1 MLDFNAAELVPQ
13 VACPHEVDNVFDV
26 TAAGKVRVDQVYIG
40 SCTGGRY
47 NDLKMAAE
55 LLKGK
60 RVDSR
65 IRVLVSP
72 ASKDIYNECLKD
84 GVLATLADAGCTI
97 LGSTCGACLG
107 VHSGNIG
114 DHEVCVSTTNRN
126 FLGRMGSKTSG
137 VYLASPLT
145 AAATALTGYLTDPRE
160 FMEGEV

>member
-1 MLDFNAAELVPQ
+1 
-13 VACPHEVDNVFDV
+13 V
-26 TAAGKVRVDQVYIG
+26 TEAGRVKVDQVYIG

-47 NDLKMAAE
+47 NDLKTAAD

-60 RVDSR
+60 RVNSR

-72 ASKDIYNECLKD
+72 ASKDIYNECLKN
-84 GVLATLADAGCTI
+84 GILETLADAGCTI

-114 DHEVCVSTTNRN
+114 DNEICVATTNRN
-126 FLGRMGSKTSG
+126 FLGRMGSKSSG

-145 AAATALTGYLTDPRE
+145 AAATALTGELTDPRE
-160 FMEGEV
+160 FLKGV